1 METQHIIGLSF
12 TTYMYPDCARTQL
25 RDILIITFFF
35 PLATATTPS
44 ETIQPLNHI
53 NCKLILQITA
63 WSVGQPQAQSSHK
76 ILLSTYYTKGIVFS
90 RELKYKYRTLP
101 LLALKE
107 LKIGLG
113 EEVILLSIPYAYE
126 TISNNS
132 KRNDTVSKHYRI
144 SFVKENLEGW
154 KASCKM

>member
-1 METQHIIGLSF
+1 MGEYITRMETQHIIGLSF
-12 TTYMYPDCARTQL
+12 TTYMYPDCACTQL
-25 RDILIITFFF
+25 RDILIITFFFF

-90 RELKYKYRTLP
+90 RELKDKSRTLP
-101 LLALKE
+101 SLALKE

-113 EEVILLSIPYAYE
+113 KEVILLSIPYAYE

-132 KRNDTVSKHYRI
+132 KRNDTVQ
-144 SFVKENLEGW
+144 
-154 KASCKM
+154 